1 MSVLLLPDYCPPDPE
16 EVTQAYVMDNL
27 PIADV
32 AAFEEHLLV
41 CAGCRAAVEHADKY
55 VKAMRQATRRLRV
68 EQGARRTK
76 P

>member
-1 MSVLLLPDYCPPDPE
+1 MLPDQCPADPE
-16 EVTQAYVMDNL
+16 EIAQAYVMDNL
-27 PIADV
+27 PKADV

-55 VKAMRQATRRLRV
+55 VKAMRQAARRLRV
-68 EQGARRTK
+68 EQGACRTK